1 MTIAVALLAL
11 AATVVGGSLLARRLG
26 LSAPLLLT
34 LVGIAA
40 GYLPFVPPL
49 HLPPEVVMLGLL
61 PPLLYTAA
69 IQTSLV
75 DLGANRRNIGL
86 LSVVLVLVPAVVV
99 GIVVWRL
106 LDVPLPLAI
115 ALGGVVAPPDAV
127 AATAVARRIGLPR
140 RIVTILEGESLFND
154 ATALVVVRM
163 GILAAG
169 TAVTAWQVAW
179 QFLWAAGG
187 GIVVGIV
194 VAKLVSLMRR
204 RITDATTDTALGFL
218 VPWLAFLPAEELHCS
233 GVLAVVVAGVLLG
246 HKAPVTQTAV
256 SRTAERITW
265 QSIAFV
271 LEGAVFL
278 LIGLQARAILDGVA
292 ASPLGIGRL
301 VGVCAAAL
309 VTVLLVR
316 PVVIL
321 TIQAFPR
328 ADVGL
333 GDRLRAGAVASWAGM
348 RGVVTLAA
356 AFTLPEDAPERE
368 VLLLIALVVTAGT
381 LVLQGFSLPWVAR
394 ALDLHG
400 PDPREDVLQAAGVL
414 QRAVA
419 AGRAE
424 LARIEAAETLPAGLA
439 DALRAQGGR
448 RTDAVWEQ
456 LGGRGGPGD
465 ESPTETARRLR
476 LAMLAAERAEV
487 LRLRDLGSIDHE
499 VLRTVLAGLDLEE
512 ALVTTAGEAR
522 ERFDE
527 RMLLT
532 PAATR
537 DDCAHL
543 AAAAAYQEPATPE
556 GCGAC
561 LREGRTDAVHLRLC
575 LACGEVGC
583 CDSSPGRH
591 ATAHFEA
598 TGHPVMRS
606 FEPGEAW
613 RWCYVDELLG

>member
-1 MTIAVALLAL
+1 MTVAVALLAL

-75 DLGANRRNIGL
+75 DLGANRWNIGL
-86 LSVVLVLVPAVVV
+86 LSVVLVLATAVVV

-194 VAKLVSLMRR
+194 VARLVSLVRR
-204 RITDATTDTALGFL
+204 RIADATTDTALGFL
-218 VPWLAFLPAEELHCS
+218 VPWLAFLPAEEVHCS

-328 ADVGL
+328 AGFGL

-368 VLLLIALVVTAGT
+368 VLVLIALVVTAGT

-394 ALDLHG
+394 TLDLHG

-613 RWCYVDELLG
+613 RWCYVDELPG